1 MFLLQSEITC
11 SNLFSSAKNY
21 RAKTV
26 LSELKNNTFDGILF
40 NLRELNLKKNYFKYS
55 ILER

>member
-21 RAKTV
+21 SAKTV

-40 NLRELNLKKNYFKYS
+40 NLRGLNLKKKLF
-55 ILER
+55 